1 MASFLNSNFYVA
13 LEAQG
18 VSYVV
23 HLVKLRRTKIF
34 RRNFKIS
41 QIVKGG
47 KSLLILCS
55 LLFYVPFLF
64 NSFQD
69 FFTYENHSTILL
81 FLCFLEVEL
90 HSPGSFLKNLL
101 FFPTISFLNRVEK

>member
-69 FFTYENHSTILL
+69 FLRTKITARF
-81 FLCFLEVEL
+81 CFFCV
-90 HSPGSFLKNLL
+90 F
-101 FFPTISFLNRVEK
+101 